1 MDSTSKKRFIKALRH
16 AEEMLVGDAKCY
28 CHSHEPEYQEVH
40 EALKF
45 AIRMLERG
53 DGFAGKLLY
62 KNVRKIAYTNALE
75 LARKAKSDE
84 ERNFFDYITDMNLR
98 RTRREFIRSAEPRC
112 CKESEVQDG

>member
-28 CHSHEPEYQEVH
+28 CYSHEPEYQEVH

-45 AIRMLERG
+45 TIRTLERG

-62 KNVRKIAYTNALE
+62 KNARRIAYTNALE
-75 LARKAKSDE
+75 LARKAKSEE
-84 ERNFFDYITDMNLR
+84 ERNFFAFIADMNLQ
-98 RTRREFIRSAEPRC
+98 REQRNYTENIEPTLYGELR
-112 CKESEVQDG
+112 K